1 MVNYDY
7 MKKCTDDFMSL
18 WRCTRPTIAKVHSH
32 AVTGGSD
39 IALCCELLTMA
50 DEARNGYMPTRV
62 WGRCKTSSTPRPG
75 SLPSASPACRAVI
88 WRCTNSSLTR

>member
-50 DEARNGYMPTRV
+50 DEARIGYVPTRV
-62 WGRCKTSSTPRPG
+62 WAAARRARRRAPE
-75 SLPSASPACRAVI
+75 ACRAH
-88 WRCTNSSLTR
+88 RRRTARSSGDAQTHR

>member
-7 MKKCTDDFMSL
+7 MKKCTDDFISL
-18 WRCTRPTIAKVHSH
+18 WRCTKSTIAQEHSH

-62 WGRCKTSSTPRPG
+62 WGRCTTGSTPRP
-75 SLPSASPACRAVI
+75 
-88 WRCTNSSLTR
+88 